1 MVSADLQAP
10 TPLIRIGEL
19 SRRTGVRPDAIRAW
33 ERRYRLLD
41 PVRSPGGYRLYSE
54 ADERVVRAMRRLTGQ
69 GLAAA
74 EAAKLAGADEVVAP
88 APSGGALDP
97 AAESL
102 RLLSALEAFDEPGA
116 EAVLDAALAG
126 LSLDRFLEGVVLDAM
141 AEIGARW
148 ERGSVTVA
156 QEHFASALVR
166 GRLLGLA
173 RGWGA
178 GSGPLAVLAC
188 VPGEHHDLGLIS
200 FGLCLRERG
209 WRIAFLGAD
218 TPTETLEAIVGDLHP
233 RWLVLAAARDEQ
245 LAAVRDRLA
254 PLAKGARVGLGG
266 AGAAAAGAIEGV
278 TLLRGGP
285 AEGADALAADL
296 AGA

>member
-1 MVSADLQAP
+1 MPEV
-10 TPLIRIGEL
+10 LIRIGEL
-19 SRRTGVRPDAIRAW
+19 SRRTGAGADAIRAW
-33 ERRYRLLD
+33 ERRYALID

-54 ADERVVRAMRRLTGQ
+54 ADELVVRAMRRLTGQ
-69 GLAAA
+69 GIAAA
-74 EAAKLAGADEVVAP
+74 EAAKLARAERVPSA

-97 AAESL
+97 AAASL
-102 RLLSALEAFDEPGA
+102 RLLAALEAFDEPGA
-116 EAVLDAALAG
+116 EAVLDLALAG
-126 LSLDRFLEGVVLDAM
+126 LSLDRFLEGVVLDSM

-148 ERGSVTVA
+148 ERGDLTVA

-188 VPGEHHDLGLIS
+188 VPGELHDLGLIS

-209 WRIAFLGAD
+209 WRIAYLGPD
-218 TPTETLEAIVGDLHP
+218 TPTETLETTVGDLRP
-233 RWLVLAAARDEQ
+233 RWLVLAASQDKR
-245 LAAVRDRLA
+245 LGPVRDRLA
-254 PLAKGARVGLGG
+254 ALAREAQVGLGG
-266 AGAAAAGAIEGV
+266 AGAEAAGAIEGV
-278 TLLRGGP
+278 TLMRGGP
-285 AEGADALAADL
+285 AEEADAMAAGL